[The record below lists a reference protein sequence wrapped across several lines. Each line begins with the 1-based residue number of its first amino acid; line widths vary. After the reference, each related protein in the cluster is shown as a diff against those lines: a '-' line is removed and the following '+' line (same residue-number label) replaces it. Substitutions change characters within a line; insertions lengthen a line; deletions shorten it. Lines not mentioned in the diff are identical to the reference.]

1 MREIESTDPE
11 RRPDHGVAGDC
22 AASMCLPYQCRR
34 RGQAGCHAV
43 SQSVSVSRS
52 WLAARLRR
60 IKLHSVVA
68 FDISTVKL
76 FYLCV
81 GFYDP

>member
-34 RGQAGCHAV
+34 RGQAGCHAA
-43 SQSVSVSRS
+43 SQSVSLVP
-52 WLAARLRR
+52 
-60 IKLHSVVA
+60 
-68 FDISTVKL
+68 
-76 FYLCV
+76 
-81 GFYDP
+81 G